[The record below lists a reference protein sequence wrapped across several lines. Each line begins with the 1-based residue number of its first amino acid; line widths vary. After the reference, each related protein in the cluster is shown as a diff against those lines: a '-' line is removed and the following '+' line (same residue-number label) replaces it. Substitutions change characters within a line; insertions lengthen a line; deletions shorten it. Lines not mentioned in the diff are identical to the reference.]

1 MGVGEARSSINSYQ
15 ESPRFLLTQRPK
27 SSLNSITYT
36 LPEHWHA
43 TNEHME
49 KEIKKT
55 GMIGSCKMAGESR
68 YHPTTVQITE
78 KVMHSAFSMA
88 VRPLPVFLVVITY
101 SFMSSHFRPHRK
113 MAETIINSEV
123 TAHEEFL

>member
-1 MGVGEARSSINSYQ
+1 MGLGEARSSINSYQ

-27 SSLNSITYT
+27 SSLNSITYA
-36 LPEHWHA
+36 LPEHQHA

-68 YHPTTVQITE
+68 YHATTVQIQ
-78 KVMHSAFSMA
+78 KFS
-88 VRPLPVFLVVITY
+88 LLYGSET
-101 SFMSSHFRPHRK
+101 SSWFSSGHH
-113 MAETIINSEV
+113 I
-123 TAHEEFL
+123 